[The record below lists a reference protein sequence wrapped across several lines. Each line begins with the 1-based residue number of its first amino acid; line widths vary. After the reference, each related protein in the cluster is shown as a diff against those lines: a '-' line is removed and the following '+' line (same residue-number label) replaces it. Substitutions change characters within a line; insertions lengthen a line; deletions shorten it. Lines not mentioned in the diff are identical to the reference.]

1 MTDQRARAR
10 GPHRRREGASLHVL
24 REYALLADGERGCLV
39 GPSGE
44 IAWMCFPGWA
54 SDAVFGSLLGAAGAY
69 AVCPAGPFVWG
80 GWYEPGTLIWRGRFV
95 GENGSIVECR
105 DALALPGSAGRA
117 VVLRRLLGLHGTM
130 SMEVSLEPSAGF
142 GTEPLRDLG
151 YGPDD
156 GWRARTGPVHVAW
169 WGAKEARVDG
179 DGRRTTLRHRLE
191 IAEGTEHDLVLVL
204 SERGVDESLD
214 PDVAWSST
222 EQGWKERV
230 PTLGLEMAERDARH
244 AWAVLSGLTSAGGGM
259 VAAATLGLPERAN
272 EGRSFDYR
280 YVWIR
285 DQSYAA
291 RAVARGGELSLLDA
305 AVRFTRDR
313 LHDDRERLAPAYT
326 AAGEPVP
333 EERELDLPGYPGGRN
348 VVGNHVRDQFQL
360 DVFGE
365 ALLLFAEAAAHERIE
380 ADTWHAAEIAAGAIE
395 RRWREPD
402 AGIWELGPD
411 EWTVS
416 RLLCAAGLRAI
427 ATSGPGGEQAARWL
441 ALADTIV
448 ADTASSAVHASGRW
462 QRSPGDER
470 IDAAL
475 LLAALRGAIPAD
487 DPRST
492 ATLAAVASEL
502 VDDGYVYRYRPDSR
516 PLGAAEGAFLLC
528 GFLVSLAFLQRGE
541 LTVSARW
548 FERTRAA
555 CGPPGLLAEEYDVQQ
570 RQLRGNLP
578 QAFVHAELLECALA
592 QADGRY

>member
-1 MTDQRARAR
+1 M
-10 GPHRRREGASLHVL
+10 V
-24 REYALLADGERGCLV
+24 ERG
-39 GPSGE
+39 SA
-44 IAWMCFPGWA
+44 IAW
-54 SDAVFGSLLGAAGAY
+54 
-69 AVCPAGPFVWG
+69 
-80 GWYEPGTLIWRGRFV
+80 R
-95 GENGSIVECR
+95 
-105 DALALPGSAGRA
+105 
-117 VVLRRLLGLHGTM
+117 LRQ
-130 SMEVSLEPSAGF
+130 
-142 GTEPLRDLG
+142 
-151 YGPDD
+151 
-156 GWRARTGPVHVAW
+156 AR
-169 WGAKEARVDG
+169 
-179 DGRRTTLRHRLE
+179 
-191 IAEGTEHDLVLVL
+191 EHDLVLVL
-204 SERGVDESLD
+204 SDQEVDES
-214 PDVAWSST
+214 PDADVMWSST
-222 EQGWKERV
+222 EQAWKERV

-313 LHDDRERLAPAYT
+313 LLDDREQLAPAYT

-333 EERELDLPGYPGGRN
+333 EERELDLPGYPGGTN

-365 ALLLFAEAAAHERIE
+365 ALLLFAEAASHERIE
-380 ADTWHAAEIAAGAIE
+380 AETWHAAEIAAAAIE
-395 RRWREPD
+395 RRWHEPD
-402 AGIWELGPD
+402 AGIWELAPD

-416 RLLCAAGLRAI
+416 RLLCAAGLRALA
-427 ATSGPGGEQAARWL
+427 ATGPGGEQTARWL

-448 ADTASSAVHASGRW
+448 ADTGSRAVHASGRW
-462 QRSPGDER
+462 QRSPGDDR

-475 LLAALRGAIPAD
+475 LLAALRGAVPAD
-487 DPRST
+487 DPRSA
-492 ATLAAVASEL
+492 ATLEAVVSEL
-502 VDDGYVYRYRPDSR
+502 ADDGYVYRYRPDSR

-528 GFLVSLAFLQRGE
+528 GFLVSLAFLQRGDV
-541 LTVSARW
+541 TASARW

-555 CGPPGLLAEEYDVQQ
+555 CGPPGLLSEEFDVQQ